1 MKRNVNHDAETDSP
15 PHKVQ
20 DRDFYNIFD
29 RCYLQVKSDV
39 VTLLV
44 NSNKAFSASYQTY
57 TLGTLPAEYRP
68 ARDISVMASGNDDS
82 YANNRRLSV
91 RANGAVEVSNNGGN
105 FESVNAIG
113 TLTWHL

>member
-1 MKRNVNHDAETDSP
+1 MTQKKISAP

-29 RCYLQVKSDV
+29 KCYLQVKSDV
-39 VTLLV
+39 VTLFV
-44 NSNKAFSASYQTY
+44 DSNKAFSASYQTY

-68 ARDISVMASGNDDS
+68 AHDISVMASGNDDN
-82 YANNRRLSV
+82 YATNRRLTV
-91 RANGAVEVSNNGGN
+91 GANGVVEVSNNGGN
-105 FESVNAIG
+105 FKSSNAIG

>member
-1 MKRNVNHDAETDSP
+1 MTQKTISPP
-15 PHKVQ
+15 PHKVE

-39 VTLLV
+39 VTLFV
-44 NSNKAFSASYQTY
+44 NCNKAFSASYQTY

-68 ARDISVMASGNDDS
+68 AHDISIMASGNDDS

-91 RANGAVEVSNNGGN
+91 RTNGVVEVSNNGGN

>member
-1 MKRNVNHDAETDSP
+1 MADK
-15 PHKVQ
+15 
-20 DRDFYNIFD
+20 DFYNIFD

-39 VTLLV
+39 VTLHV
-44 NSNKAFSASYQTY
+44 NSNKTFSTSYQSY

-68 ARDISVMASGNDDS
+68 AHDIAIMASSNDDI
-82 YANNRRLSV
+82 YADDRRLTV

-105 FESVNAIG
+105 FKGINAIG